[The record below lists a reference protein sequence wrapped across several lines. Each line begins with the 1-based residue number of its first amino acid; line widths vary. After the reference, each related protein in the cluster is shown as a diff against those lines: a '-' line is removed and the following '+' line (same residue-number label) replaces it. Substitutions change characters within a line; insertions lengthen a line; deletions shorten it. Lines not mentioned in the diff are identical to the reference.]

1 MTGIILTRASITRA
15 SIAQHRLLQSTAASS
30 ASISFDWSDFPL
42 IGECLSD
49 DEMMVTVEQS
59 KAHTVPA
66 EPVHRLSS
74 IGSTQPCEKQR
85 NRKAKSVSFSAIKIR
100 EHSVVIGD
108 HPCSSGLAL
117 SLGWE
122 HAPEDLVVDL
132 DDFEHIREYHR
143 RHGSEMRMTY
153 FQRKNL
159 LKRVAGLTETD
170 IVRAERGQMMRC
182 PVGKPLHHV
191 SSTRFLQL
199 V

>member
-1 MTGIILTRASITRA
+1 MTGIILTRASIL
-15 SIAQHRLLQSTAASS
+15 QQRLLQSTAESS
-30 ASISFDWSDFPL
+30 ASLSFDWSDFPL

-49 DEMMVTVEQS
+49 EEMMVTVEQS
-59 KAHTVPA
+59 KEHTVPA
-66 EPVHRLSS
+66 ESIHRLSS
-74 IGSTQPCEKQR
+74 FESTQPCEKQR
-85 NRKAKSVSFSAIKIR
+85 NQNAKSVSFSVIKIR

-132 DDFEHIREYHR
+132 DDFEQIREDRR

-170 IVRAERGQMMRC
+170 IVRAERGQMQRC
-182 PVGKPLHHV
+182 PMGKPLHHAP
-191 SSTRFLQL
+191 STRYFQWI
-199 V
+199 

>member
-1 MTGIILTRASITRA
+1 MTGIILTRASIL
-15 SIAQHRLLQSTAASS
+15 QQRLLQSTAESS
-30 ASISFDWSDFPL
+30 ASLSFDWSDFPL

-49 DEMMVTVEQS
+49 EEMMVTVEQS
-59 KAHTVPA
+59 KEHTVPA
-66 EPVHRLSS
+66 ESIHRLSS
-74 IGSTQPCEKQR
+74 FESTQPCEKQR
-85 NRKAKSVSFSAIKIR
+85 NQNAKSVSFSVIKIR

-108 HPCSSGLAL
+108 HPCSSGLPL

-132 DDFEHIREYHR
+132 DDFEQIREDRR

-170 IVRAERGQMMRC
+170 IVRAERGQMQRC
-182 PVGKPLHHV
+182 PMGKPLHHAP
-191 SSTRFLQL
+191 STRYFQWI
-199 V
+199 